1 MTSGVLLQV
10 GFATLA
16 LYTNYLLVSLHAT
29 YRHTVNNDPDH
40 PHFNDPH
47 HIVSYA
53 GNRLGRWPV
62 GCVP

>member
-10 GFATLA
+10 GFASLA

-29 YRHTVNNDPDH
+29 YRHRINNDPDH
-40 PHFNDPH
+40 PHFNDAN

-53 GNRLGRWPV
+53 GT
-62 GCVP
+62 